1 MDELSESRAD
11 SELEYTAPTI
21 VDYGTL
27 VEATAANHSNTLDDV
42 PIGQQQVGGYSG

>member
-1 MDELSESRAD
+1 MDEVNETSAD

-27 VEATAANHSNTLDDV
+27 VEATAANHTNNLNDV
-42 PIGQQQVGGYSG
+42 PIGQPQVGGFSG